1 MRAAIDPNTREAS
14 VEVVSEDKDLMAPIE
29 ALDNL
34 EGSLSKGSSLKRYS
48 YSLPLQNKPKKLK
61 TSSSILNVFSPKIQV
76 KERLC
81 CIFPGAMMET
91 KPVIDKIFK
100 EELATIVEK
109 GFPRHQCVCYSKE
122 QKYKKPCCEDKI
134 LKKK

>member
-1 MRAAIDPNTREAS
+1 MRVAIDPNTPEATA
-14 VEVVSEDKDLMAPIE
+14 EVVSENEDLMAPIE

-34 EGSLSKGSSLKRYS
+34 KGSLSKGSSLKRYS

-81 CIFPGAMMET
+81 CIFPGAMMDIQ
-91 KPVIDKIFK
+91 PVIDKIFK

-109 GFPRHQCVCYSKE
+109 VFRDINVCAIVKNKSIKNLVV
-122 QKYKKPCCEDKI
+122 KTKF
-134 LKKK
+134 